1 MVRLNFNL
9 RNPCNCEKQCV
20 CGKRDIKTPI
30 RLIARWNNNKLRY
43 HTGLFIMPGNWETVD
58 QKAKITKRFP
68 ENSQINARLT
78 DIERTAQKAFDQY
91 VLDHNQQPSKPTYLT
106 LLEKSFSKDQ
116 PVKLDLFGF
125 IEQYTKEVEV
135 LTNTKTG
142 RIMAPATIKGYKNT
156 LAHLKAY
163 AQAKKTK
170 LDFETIDLNF
180 YHDFVEYLTLTK
192 KFAINTIGK
201 QIKNLKTFL
210 GEATERGL
218 NKNIAFTG
226 KRFKGM
232 SEDTENIYLTDKEV
246 LDIYELDLSENTKL
260 ERVRDLFIV
269 GCHTG
274 LRFSDFSKLTAENI
288 KGDMIEIETQKTAEK
303 VIIPITPTVAEIMAK
318 YKGQYLNSLPPA
330 ISNQKTNLY
339 LKEICKD
346 ENICKDEKVKS
357 LHSKVS
363 ITSTKGGKNITVTY
377 KKWELV
383 GTHAARRSFAT
394 NLYLSGLDTMVIRAI
409 TGHRTEKAFMKYI
422 KITPSD
428 KAKILQ
434 LHQQA
439 QFKLKVV

>member
-1 MVRLNFNL
+1 
-9 RNPCNCEKQCV
+9 
-20 CGKRDIKTPI
+20 
-30 RLIARWNNNKLRY
+30 
-43 HTGLFIMPGNWETVD
+43 MPGNWETSD

-68 ENSQINARLT
+68 ENSQVNTRLA
-78 DIERTAQKAFDQY
+78 DIEKAAQKAFDQY
-91 VLDHNQQPSKPTYLT
+91 VLDHNQQPSKPAYLN

-156 LAHLKAY
+156 LSHLKAY

-232 SEDTENIYLTDKEV
+232 AEDTENIYLTDKEI

-260 ERVRDLFIV
+260 ERVRDLFVV

-274 LRFSDFSKLTAENI
+274 LRFSDFSRLTAENI

-318 YKGQYLNSLPPA
+318 YKDQYPNSLPPA
-330 ISNQKTNLY
+330 ISNQKTNEY

-409 TGHRTEKAFMKYI
+409 TGHKTEKAFMKYI